1 LIGPWGQPNHAPK
14 HCHKVAL
21 SLVTDTRPV
30 VRLNNPTTPLSLNP
44 SMLEAYATSRCSSV
58 MPSYILSCRR
68 ARFERHPSKRHQQTA
83 YRAYRMR
90 SRIGSTE
97 VADPELKA
105 KARGDPIG
113 TRPEGRV
120 LILQQLSR
128 HAPDRGRLRQHGVGV
143 RQIVAEQGNVKSTP
157 TNGER
162 TWSCEVDG
170 RRNAFQAW

>member
-1 LIGPWGQPNHAPK
+1 
-14 HCHKVAL
+14 
-21 SLVTDTRPV
+21 
-30 VRLNNPTTPLSLNP
+30 
-44 SMLEAYATSRCSSV
+44 